1 MKNIDSSLKTID
13 KESAAEAKLIATWGS
28 HEGDD
33 LADVCLRMSQL
44 MEVWEESTKK
54 RECGISVLCVMNM

>member
-13 KESAAEAKLIATWGS
+13 KETSAEAKLIATWGS

-44 MEVWEESTKK
+44 MEVWKETTKK
-54 RECGISVLCVMNM
+54 RECGISVVYAMDM